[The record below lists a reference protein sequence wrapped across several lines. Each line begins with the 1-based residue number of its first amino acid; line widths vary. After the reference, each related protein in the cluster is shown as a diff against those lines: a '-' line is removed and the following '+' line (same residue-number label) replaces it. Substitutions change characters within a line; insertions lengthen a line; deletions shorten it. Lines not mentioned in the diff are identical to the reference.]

1 MKFNSATLKKSGLAL
16 GLIFLLVAP
25 LLIITNPFHLHIIIM
40 MCMNIMMASSMW
52 LLATTGLISF
62 GQAGFMFIG
71 AMTSTLLVKE
81 LGWPFWTCI
90 PLAGII
96 PALISIPVGRLC
108 IRIKG
113 VYFFL
118 VTMAFGE
125 LVRGLFAYFRTPF
138 GGWYGIRHIPPPEPH
153 HIFSPLNKVPFYYL
167 GIALTLLTC
176 LVIYR
181 ISHSRIGMTLWS
193 LRESDILAESVGV
206 DVKRYKLQAFVVAAF
221 FAGIAGTYYAHY
233 FCYISPLVFTF
244 TMSLNTLIYIVVGG
258 LLSFSGPI
266 VGAAVLTL
274 IPEFF
279 RATGVYQMLIFGVI
293 LVFAMLFMP
302 RGIVGLSA
310 EKILPLLRKGS
321 DQKEI
326 APQMDGRGT

>member
-1 MKFNSATLKKSGLAL
+1 MKFNPVKVKKFSVLL
-16 GLIFLLVAP
+16 LVIFLFVAP
-25 LLIITNPFHLHIIIM
+25 LLVITNAFHLHIMIM
-40 MCMNIMMASSMW
+40 MCINIMMAASMW

-81 LGWPFWTCI
+81 LGWPFWVCI
-90 PLAGII
+90 PLSGIV
-96 PALISIPVGRLC
+96 PALVSIPVGRLC

-153 HIFSPLNKVPFYYL
+153 YIFTPLSKIPFYYL
-167 GIALTLLTC
+167 GLVLTLLTC
-176 LVIYR
+176 WVIYR
-181 ISHSRIGMTLWS
+181 ISRSRIGMTLWS
-193 LRESDILAESVGV
+193 LRESDILADSVGV
-206 DVKRYKLQAFVVAAF
+206 NVKKYKLQAFVIAGF

-258 LLSFSGPI
+258 LWSLSGPI

-274 IPEFF
+274 VPEFF
-279 RATGVYQMLIFGVI
+279 RATGVYQMLIFGII

-302 RGIVGLSA
+302 RGIVGLVT
-310 EKILPLLRKGS
+310 EKVFPLLGKRVNR
-321 DQKEI
+321 QKI
-326 APQMDGRGT
+326 

>member
-1 MKFNSATLKKSGLAL
+1 MKFEPVHRKKLAVL
-16 GLIFLLVAP
+16 VFVIFLFVAP

-81 LGWPFWTCI
+81 LGWPFWACI

-125 LVRGLFAYFRTPF
+125 LVRGIFAYFRTPF

-153 HIFSPLNKVPFYYL
+153 DVFTPLNKVPFYYL
-167 GIALTLLTC
+167 GIVLTLLTC
-176 LVIYR
+176 WVIYR
-181 ISHSRIGMTLWS
+181 ISGSRIGMTLWS
-193 LRESDILAESVGV
+193 LR
-206 DVKRYKLQAFVVAAF
+206 
-221 FAGIAGTYYAHY
+221 
-233 FCYISPLVFTF
+233 
-244 TMSLNTLIYIVVGG
+244 
-258 LLSFSGPI
+258 
-266 VGAAVLTL
+266 
-274 IPEFF
+274 
-279 RATGVYQMLIFGVI
+279 
-293 LVFAMLFMP
+293 
-302 RGIVGLSA
+302 
-310 EKILPLLRKGS
+310 
-321 DQKEI
+321 
-326 APQMDGRGT
+326 

>member
-1 MKFNSATLKKSGLAL
+1 
-16 GLIFLLVAP
+16 
-25 LLIITNPFHLHIIIM
+25 
-40 MCMNIMMASSMW
+40 
-52 LLATTGLISF
+52 
-62 GQAGFMFIG
+62 MFIG

-81 LGWPFWTCI
+81 LGWPFWVCI
-90 PLAGII
+90 PLAGLI
-96 PALISIPVGRLC
+96 PGLISIPVGRLC

-125 LVRGLFAYFRTPF
+125 LVRGIFAYFRTPF

-153 HIFSPLNKVPFYYL
+153 DIFTPLNKVPFYYL
-167 GIALTLLTC
+167 GIILTLLTC
-176 LVIYR
+176 VVIYR
-181 ISHSRIGMTLWS
+181 ISHSRIGLTLWS
-193 LRESDILAESVGV
+193 LRESDLLAESLGV
-206 DVKRYKLQAFVVAAF
+206 DVKKYKLQAFVVAAF

-258 LLSFSGPI
+258 LLTFSGPI

-302 RGIVGLSA
+302 RGIVGLTV
-310 EKILPLLRKGS
+310 EKIIPLLRKER
-321 DQKEI
+321 DQHEVT
-326 APQMDGRGT
+326 PQMEGRGR

>member
-1 MKFNSATLKKSGLAL
+1 MKFSVGSFRRYWVAL
-16 GLIFLLVAP
+16 LIIFLFVAP
-25 LLIITNPFHLHIIIM
+25 LFVITNPFYLHVIIM
-40 MCMNIMMASSMW
+40 MCINIMMSASMW

-81 LGWPFWTCI
+81 LGWPFWVCI
-90 PLAGII
+90 PLAGIV

-125 LVRGLFAYFRTPF
+125 LVRGIFAYFRTPF

-153 HIFSPLNKVPFYYL
+153 SLFTPLNKVPFYYL
-167 GIALTLLTC
+167 GIVLTLFTC
-176 LVIYR
+176 WVIYR
-181 ISHSRIGMTLWS
+181 ISRSRIGMTLWS
-193 LRESDILAESVGV
+193 IRESDMLADSIGV
-206 DVKRYKLQAFVVAAF
+206 NVKKYKLQAFVIAGF
-221 FAGIAGTYYAHY
+221 FAGVAGTYYAHY

-244 TMSLNTLIYIVVGG
+244 SMSLNTLIYIVVGG
-258 LLSFSGPI
+258 LWSFSGPI

-274 IPEFF
+274 VPEFF
-279 RATGVYQMLIFGVI
+279 RATGVYQMLIFGLI
-293 LVFAMLFMP
+293 LVFTMLFIP
-302 RGIVGLSA
+302 RGIVGLLG
-310 EKILPLLRKGS
+310 ERVFPLLRQKGERTKIT
-321 DQKEI
+321 D
-326 APQMDGRGT
+326 

>member
-1 MKFNSATLKKSGLAL
+1 MKFDRVNLKKFSLL
-16 GLIFLLVAP
+16 LFVIFLFVAP
-25 LLIITNPFHLHIIIM
+25 LFIITNPFHLHIVIM
-40 MCMNIMMASSMW
+40 MCMNVMMASSMW

-81 LGWPFWTCI
+81 MGWPFWICI
-90 PLAGII
+90 PLAGFI

-125 LVRGLFAYFRTPF
+125 LVRGIFAYFRTPF

-153 HIFSPLNKVPFYYL
+153 DIFTPLNKVPFYYL
-167 GIALTLLTC
+167 GIILTLLTC
-176 LVIYR
+176 VVIYR
-181 ISHSRIGMTLWS
+181 ISKSRIGMTLWS
-193 LRESDILAESVGV
+193 LRESDILAESIGV
-206 DVKRYKLQAFVVAAF
+206 DVKKYKLQAFVVAAF

-279 RATGVYQMLIFGVI
+279 RATGVYQMLIFGVV
-293 LVFAMLFMP
+293 LVFALLFMP
-302 RGIVGLSA
+302 WGIVGLA
-310 EKILPLLRKGS
+310 TDKLFPLAGKRGNQQKI
-321 DQKEI
+321 
-326 APQMDGRGT
+326 